1 VTVTAG
7 PELHGSAAEALAG
20 ARFEPVPSSR
30 RAAVYRAVF
39 DDDRGDL
46 AVKVPALDP
55 GTGPAGPCSGTE
67 ARKQVEADA
76 DTEAPTPAARDEA
89 VALVHAEAAR
99 LAWVTEHLAG
109 RGVGLPGIVA
119 LPEPDDPAP
128 ILVTTWLEGTVDPRL
143 MRSPEIAVESFG
155 RTLASLHEASRRID
169 LVACPF
175 DAGLDARL
183 AEAAERVEA
192 GLVDTSVLDD
202 PYDHYSPGELLD
214 RVRQM
219 ARATESPGAE
229 DRVLVHGDLCVTN
242 VVFDPAYST
251 TVGAVDWAFA
261 GVGDRHQD
269 LAITARSLAR
279 NLSGEVLPDFFAAY
293 GLSEPD
299 LLRIETYV
307 TLEELF

>member
-7 PELHGSAAEALAG
+7 PQLHGAAAAVLGG
-20 ARFEPVPSSR
+20 ARFEPMASGR
-30 RAAVYRAVF
+30 RSQVWRATF

-46 AVKVPALDP
+46 AVKVPATVAD
-55 GTGPAGPCSGTE
+55 GTTGSA
-67 ARKQVEADA
+67 
-76 DTEAPTPAARDEA
+76 AARAEA

-99 LAWVTEHLAG
+99 LTWVTEHLAG
-109 RGVGLPGIVA
+109 RGLGVPGVVA
-119 LPEPDDPAP
+119 VPEPDDPEP
-128 ILVTTWLEGTVDPRL
+128 MLVTTWLAGTTDPRL
-143 MRSPEIAVESFG
+143 MRSPEIAVESFA
-155 RTLASLHEASRRID
+155 RALASLHEASRRID
-169 LVACPF
+169 LAACPF
-175 DAGLDARL
+175 DAGLEARL
-183 AEAAERVEA
+183 AQAAARVEA
-192 GLVDTSVLDD
+192 GLVDTARLED
-202 PYDHYSPGELLD
+202 PYDRYRPGDLLD
-214 RVRQM
+214 RVRRM
-219 ARATESPGAE
+219 ADATKPPQPE
-229 DRVLVHGDLCVTN
+229 DTVLLHGDVCVSN

-307 TLEELF
+307 ALEELF